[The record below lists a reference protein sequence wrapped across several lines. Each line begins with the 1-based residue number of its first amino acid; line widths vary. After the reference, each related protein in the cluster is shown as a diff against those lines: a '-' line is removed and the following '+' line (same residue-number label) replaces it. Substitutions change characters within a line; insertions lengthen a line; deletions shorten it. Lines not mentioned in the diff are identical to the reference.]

1 MSKMG
6 NNSIKISFISLRL
19 LFFHILQ
26 VSFSPQD
33 NTQVCVTGNGMFKLL
48 RFTEGTLKQTNFQRG
63 EPQNY
68 LAHTWVSDDRVVVGT
83 DTGKLFLFESGDQR
97 WETSIMLREH
107 ASEMRNLEMIQESER

>member
-1 MSKMG
+1 MG
-6 NNSIKISFISLRL
+6 NNSIEISFIN
-19 LFFHILQ
+19 FFLQFSHILQ

-63 EPQNY
+63 EAQNY
-68 LAHTWVSDDRVVVGT
+68 LAHTWVADDKIVVGT

-97 WETSIMLREH
+97 WETSIMVKEPTHDSKSLDV
-107 ASEMRNLEMIQESER
+107 IQESER

>member
-1 MSKMG
+1 MG
-6 NNSIKISFISLRL
+6 HNSIKISFINLCL
-19 LFFHILQ
+19 LFFQ

-33 NTQVCVTGNGMFKLL
+33 NTNVCVTGYGMFKLL

-68 LAHTWVSDDRVVVGT
+68 LAHTWVSDDRIVVGT

-97 WETSIMLREH
+97 WETSIMVREH
-107 ASEMRNLEMIQESER
+107 TSEMKNLEVIQKSER